1 MTFGPSRIRSWRRV
15 MRWCLL
21 WTQSRSLSW
30 WLQRQLSSNIG
41 IRGNCI
47 HRVALACLLLSWDR
61 PCWVM
66 GCGKRGRV
74 LYSRHYGWEYVRFCG
89 VGQLSAEIGGSMG
102 ISFFRVPECLTSTKF
117 NLTGPLL
124 LFKSKSN
131 YNSKFKIDSKH
142 CTIRHGHSFFL
153 LFLATEISGTW
164 DPSPKNQALGS
175 LTYTEENEVEWLGSA
190 RLETG
195 APLPPHIRVGHLSR
209 LAEEN
214 ITHTKCYIGS
224 SFIQRKKVSY

>member
-1 MTFGPSRIRSWRRV
+1 

-66 GCGKRGRV
+66 VCGKRGRV

-153 LFLATEISGTW
+153 LFFGDRDLRNMRSFSQKSSSRIPYIHRRKWGRVARKRTTWNRGTAATAH
-164 DPSPKNQALGS
+164 PS
-175 LTYTEENEVEWLGSA
+175 
-190 RLETG
+190 R
-195 APLPPHIRVGHLSR
+195 
-209 LAEEN
+209 
-214 ITHTKCYIGS
+214 
-224 SFIQRKKVSY
+224 SFIKARWGKYNTYQVLYRVIIYSTQEGIILAGRK